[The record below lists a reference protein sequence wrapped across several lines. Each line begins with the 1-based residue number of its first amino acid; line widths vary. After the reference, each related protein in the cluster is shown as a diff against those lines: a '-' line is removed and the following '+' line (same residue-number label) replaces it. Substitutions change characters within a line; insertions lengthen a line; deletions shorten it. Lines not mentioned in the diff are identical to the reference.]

1 MAGRLDGKVALIT
14 GGARGQGAET
24 ARVFAAEGARVVIA
38 DILDAEGKAIAAD
51 IGASAIYRTLDVSD
65 EAAWSAVVAD
75 IADHWEPVDILI
87 NNAGIL
93 HAGTL
98 LDLARE
104 DFERVLN
111 INLIG
116 AWLGLKTTA
125 PGMIEKGKGAI
136 VNICSIGALCGMN
149 GTGAYGASKW
159 ALRGL
164 TKTAAM
170 ELGFQGVRV
179 NAVFPGAV
187 NTEMNDANRKP
198 MPDDTPQIITRPIQ
212 RFADPEEI
220 ARASLFLA
228 SDEASYL
235 CGAEIVVDGGLTL
248 GSYKDFLPGSPNV

>member
-1 MAGRLDGKVALIT
+1 MTGRLKGMNAIIT
-14 GGARGQGAET
+14 GGARGQGEAT
-24 ARVFAAEGARVVIA
+24 ARIFVAEGARVVIA
-38 DILDAEGKAIAAD
+38 DVLETEGIAVASS
-51 IGASAIYRTLDVSD
+51 IGPSAIYRKLDVSD
-65 EAAWSAVVAD
+65 ENAWND
-75 IADHWEPVDILI
+75 LIAEVRGHWGIVDILI

-93 HAGTL
+93 HASTL
-98 LDLARE
+98 LDLERE

-116 AWLGLKTTA
+116 SWLGIKAVA
-125 PGMIEKGKGAI
+125 PGMIEKGKGSI

-170 ELGFQGVRV
+170 ELGFKGVRV

-187 NTEMNDANRKP
+187 NTEMNDTNRKTVAAS
-198 MPDDTPQIITRPIQ
+198 TPQIFTRPIQ
-212 RFADPEEI
+212 RYADPEEI
-220 ARASLFLA
+220 ARASLYLA

-235 CGAEIVVDGGLTL
+235 CGAEIVVDGGMTV
-248 GSYKDFLPGSPNV
+248 GNYKDFLPGSPNA

>member
-1 MAGRLDGKVALIT
+1 MTGRLNGRIAIIT
-14 GGARGQGAET
+14 GGARGQGAAT
-24 ARVFAAEGARVVIA
+24 ARVFASEGAKVVIA
-38 DILDAEGKAIAAD
+38 DVLEAEGVAAAAQ
-51 IGASAIYRTLDVSD
+51 IGPSAIFRQLNVAD
-65 EAAWSAVVAD
+65 EAAWDALVTD
-75 IADHWEPVDILI
+75 IGDHWGTIDILV

-93 HAGTL
+93 HASTL
-98 LDLARE
+98 LDLDRQ
-104 DFERVLN
+104 DFERVLGV
-111 INLIG
+111 NLIG
-116 AWLGLKTTA
+116 AWLGIKATA
-125 PGMIEKGKGAI
+125 PGMIAKGNGSI

-170 ELGFQGVRV
+170 ELGFKGVRV

-198 MPDDTPQIITRPIQ
+198 VTHEEQQIVTRPIQ
-212 RFADPEEI
+212 RYADPEEI
-220 ARASLFLA
+220 ARTSLYLA

-248 GSYKDFLPGSPNV
+248 GNYKDFLPGSPNA